1 MPRGRMSAPKD
12 IDKLINDA
20 DYNDIGGQTTKH
32 EYHAAAREAG
42 AKSFHAVAY
51 DTPFKHSK
59 TLANNKQIL
68 IDVNHFIRA
77 EYGCR
82 SIREVTPQMIGAYLQ
97 AKIDG
102 GAKSSTFF
110 RCTAPAMNNLESML
124 NRVGVAAD
132 FQSVIK
138 DAKAIAA
145 EKCEKPDMSSRNY
158 GDNAERVIEA
168 IKDDTARFCCHL
180 QLEYGLRANE
190 SYKIHLIPGREN
202 VMEIHQKGGAR
213 TIKEISPEDY
223 QRLVSMSNGRDNF
236 YISDYQTVRR
246 AWGDVCER
254 MGVADNGLHG
264 LRATY
269 AHRSFDAHEA
279 RGLSAAEAKAE
290 VSQELGHTRL
300 EIVDTYLR

>member
-1 MPRGRMSAPKD
+1 MARGKMSAPKD

-32 EYHAAAREAG
+32 EYHAEAREAG
-42 AKSFHAVAY
+42 AKSFHDVAR

-77 EYGCR
+77 EYGCKT
-82 SIREVTPQMIGAYLQ
+82 IREITPQMIGAYLQ
-97 AKIDG
+97 AKIDSG
-102 GAKSSTFF
+102 VKSSTFF
-110 RCTAPAMNNLESML
+110 RTITPAANNLESML
-124 NRVGVAAD
+124 RRVGVVAD
-132 FQSVIK
+132 FQPTIK
-138 DAKAIAA
+138 EMKAIAA
-145 EKCEKPDMSSRNY
+145 ERCAAPDMSSRNY
-158 GDNAERVIEA
+158 GDNAERVLAA

-180 QLEYGLRANE
+180 QLAYGLRANE
-190 SYKIHLIPGREN
+190 SYKIHLVPGKEN
-202 VMEIHQKGGAR
+202 CMEIHQKGGAR

-223 QRLVSMSNGRDNF
+223 QKLVSMSGGRDNY

-246 AWGDVCER
+246 AWGDACDR

-269 AHRSFDAHEA
+269 AHRSYDGHIA

>member
-1 MPRGRMSAPKD
+1 MARGKLSAPKD

-20 DYNDIGGQTTKH
+20 DYNDIGGAKTKH
-32 EYHAAAREAG
+32 EYHAEARENG
-42 AKSFHAVAY
+42 AKSFHSVAY

-68 IDVNHFIRA
+68 IDVNHFIRQ
-77 EYGCR
+77 EFGCKT
-82 SIREVTPQMIGAYLQ
+82 IREITPQMVGAYLQ
-97 AKIDG
+97 SKIDG
-102 GAKSSTFF
+102 GVKSSTFF
-110 RCTAPAMNNLESML
+110 RTITPAANNLEAML
-124 NRVGVAAD
+124 NRIGVQAN
-132 FQSVIK
+132 FQDVIK

-158 GDNAERVIEA
+158 GDNAERVIAA

-180 QLEYGLRANE
+180 QLSYGLRANE
-190 SYKIHLIPGREN
+190 SYKIHLIQGREN
-202 VMEIHQKGGAR
+202 CIEVHQKGGAR

-223 QRLVSMSNGRDNF
+223 QKLVSMSGGRDNF

-246 AWGDVCER
+246 AWGDACDR

-269 AHRSFDAHEA
+269 AHRSYDAHIA
-279 RGLSAAEAKAE
+279 RGLSRDAARAE

>member
-1 MPRGRMSAPKD
+1 MARGRMSAPKD

-20 DYNDIGGQTTKH
+20 DYNDIGGDRTKH

-42 AKSFHAVAY
+42 AKSFHDVAY
-51 DTPFKHSK
+51 DAPFKHSK
-59 TLANNKQIL
+59 TLSNNKQIL
-68 IDVNHFIRA
+68 IDVNHFIRQ
-77 EYGCR
+77 EFGCR
-82 SIREVTPQMIGAYLQ
+82 SIREITPQMVGAYLQ
-97 AKIDG
+97 SKIDG

-246 AWGDVCER
+246 AWGDACDR

-269 AHRSFDAHEA
+269 AHRSYDAHEA
-279 RGLSAAEAKAE
+279 RGLSRNEAKAE

>member
-1 MPRGRMSAPKD
+1 MARGRMSAPKD

-20 DYNDIGGQTTKH
+20 EYNDIGGEKTKH
-32 EYHAAAREAG
+32 EYHAEAREAG
-42 AKSFHAVAY
+42 AKSFHSVAY

-59 TLANNKQIL
+59 TLQNNKQIL
-68 IDVNHFIRA
+68 IDVNHYIRQ
-77 EYGCR
+77 EFGCR

-97 AKIDG
+97 SKIDG

-110 RCTAPAMNNLESML
+110 RCTAPAISNLESML

-145 EKCEKPDMSSRNY
+145 ERCAAPDMSSRNY
-158 GDNAERVIEA
+158 GDNAERVIAA

-180 QLEYGLRANE
+180 QLSYGLRANE
-190 SYKIHLIPGREN
+190 SYKIHLVPGREN

-223 QRLVSMSNGRDNF
+223 QRLVSMSGGRDNF

-246 AWGDVCER
+246 AWGDACDR

-269 AHRSFDAHEA
+269 AHRSYDAHIA
-279 RGLSAAEAKAE
+279 RGLSRNEAKAE

>member
-1 MPRGRMSAPKD
+1 MARGRMSAPKD
-12 IDKLINDA
+12 IDKLISDA
-20 DYNDIGGQTTKH
+20 DYNDIGGDRTKH

-42 AKSFHAVAY
+42 AKSFHSVAY

-68 IDVNHFIRA
+68 IDVNHYIRQ
-77 EYGCR
+77 EFGCR

-102 GAKSSTFF
+102 GMKSSTFF
-110 RCTAPAMNNLESML
+110 RTITPAVSNLESML

-132 FQSVIK
+132 FQGTIK
-138 DAKAIAA
+138 DMKAVAA
-145 EKCEKPDMSSRNY
+145 EKCEKPDLSSRNY

-180 QLEYGLRANE
+180 QLAYGLRANE
-190 SYKIHLIPGREN
+190 SYKIHLVPGKEN
-202 VMEIHQKGGAR
+202 CMEIHQKGGAR

-223 QRLVSMSNGRDNF
+223 QKLVSLSGGRDNY

-246 AWGDVCER
+246 AWGDACDR

-269 AHRSFDAHEA
+269 AHRSYDGHIAQ
-279 RGLSAAEAKAE
+279 GLSQNAAKAE

>member
-1 MPRGRMSAPKD
+1 MARGRMSAPKD

-20 DYNDIGGQTTKH
+20 DYNDIGGDRTKH

-68 IDVNHFIRA
+68 IDVNHYIRQ
-77 EYGCR
+77 EFGCR
-82 SIREVTPQMIGAYLQ
+82 SIREVTPQMVGAYLQ
-97 AKIDG
+97 HKIDG

-110 RCTAPAMNNLESML
+110 RCTAPAMSNLESML

-246 AWGDVCER
+246 AWGDACER

-279 RGLSAAEAKAE
+279 RGLSRNEAKAE

>member
-68 IDVNHFIRA
+68 IDVNHFIRQ
-77 EYGCR
+77 EFGCKT
-82 SIREVTPQMIGAYLQ
+82 IREITPQMVGAYLQ
-97 AKIDG
+97 HKIDG

-246 AWGDVCER
+246 AWGDACER

-279 RGLSAAEAKAE
+279 RGLSRNEAKAE

>member
-20 DYNDIGGQTTKH
+20 EYNDIGGQKTKH
-32 EYHAAAREAG
+32 EYHAEARENG
-42 AKSFHAVAY
+42 AKSFHSVAY

-59 TLANNKQIL
+59 TLQNNKQIL
-68 IDVNHFIRA
+68 IDVNHYIRQ
-77 EYGCR
+77 EFGCR
-82 SIREVTPQMIGAYLQ
+82 SIREITPQMVGSYLQ
-97 AKIDG
+97 HKIDSG
-102 GAKSSTFF
+102 VKSSTFF
-110 RCTAPAMNNLESML
+110 RTITPAANNLEAML

-132 FQSVIK
+132 FQAEIK
-138 DAKAIAA
+138 AAKAIAV
-145 EKCEKPDMSSRNY
+145 EKCPQPDMASRNY
-158 GDNAERVIEA
+158 GDNAERVIAA

-246 AWGDVCER
+246 AWGDACER

-279 RGLSAAEAKAE
+279 RGLSRNEAKAE

>member
-20 DYNDIGGQTTKH
+20 DYNDIGGDKTKH
-32 EYHAAAREAG
+32 EYHAEAREAG
-42 AKSFHAVAY
+42 AKSFHSVAY

-59 TLANNKQIL
+59 TLQNNKQIL
-68 IDVNHFIRA
+68 IDVNHFIRQ
-77 EYGCR
+77 EFGCR
-82 SIREVTPQMIGAYLQ
+82 SIREVTPQMVGAYLQ
-97 AKIDG
+97 SKIDSG
-102 GAKSSTFF
+102 VKSSTFA
-110 RCTAPAMNNLESML
+110 RCIAPAMSNLESML

-132 FQSVIK
+132 FQGEIK
-138 DAKAIAA
+138 TMKAIAA
-145 EKCEKPDMSSRNY
+145 ERCAAPDMSSRNY
-158 GDNAERVIEA
+158 GDNAERVIAA

-180 QLEYGLRANE
+180 QLSYGLRANE

-202 VMEIHQKGGAR
+202 CIEVHQKGGAR

-223 QRLVSMSNGRDNF
+223 QRLVSMSGGRDNF
-236 YISDYQTVRR
+236 YILDYQTVRR
-246 AWGDVCER
+246 AWGDACER

-264 LRATY
+264 IRATY
-269 AHRSFDAHEA
+269 AHRSYDAHIA
-279 RGLSAAEAKAE
+279 RGLSAAATKAE

>member
-1 MPRGRMSAPKD
+1 MARGRMSAPKD

-20 DYNDIGGQTTKH
+20 EYNDIGGDKTKH

-51 DTPFKHSK
+51 DTPFKNSK
-59 TLANNKQIL
+59 TLQNNKQIL
-68 IDVNHFIRA
+68 IDVNHFIRQ
-77 EYGCR
+77 EFGCR

-97 AKIDG
+97 AKIDSG
-102 GAKSSTFF
+102 VQSSTFF
-110 RCTAPAMNNLESML
+110 RTITPAANNLEAML

-132 FQSVIK
+132 FQTEIK
-138 DAKAIAA
+138 AAKAIAA
-145 EKCEKPDMSSRNY
+145 EKCPQPDMSSRNY

-180 QLEYGLRANE
+180 QLSYGLRANE
-190 SYKIHLIPGREN
+190 SYKIHLIPGRMN
-202 VMEIHQKGGAR
+202 CMEIHQKGGAR

-223 QRLVSMSNGRDNF
+223 QRLVSMSGGRDNF

-246 AWGDVCER
+246 AWGDACDR

-264 LRATY
+264 IRATY

-279 RGLSAAEAKAE
+279 RGLSRNEAKAE

-300 EIVDTYLR
+300 DIVDTYLR

>member
-68 IDVNHFIRA
+68 IDVNHFIRQ
-77 EYGCR
+77 EFGCR

-97 AKIDG
+97 SKIDG

-110 RCTAPAMNNLESML
+110 RCTAPAMSNLESML

-132 FQSVIK
+132 FQPTIK
-138 DAKAIAA
+138 EMKAIAA
-145 EKCEKPDMSSRNY
+145 EKCPQPDMASRNY

-202 VMEIHQKGGAR
+202 CIEVHQKGGAR

-223 QRLVSMSNGRDNF
+223 QRLVSMSGGRDNF

-246 AWGDVCER
+246 AWGDACER
-254 MGVADNGLHG
+254 MGVVDNGLHG
-264 LRATY
+264 IRATY
-269 AHRSFDAHEA
+269 AHRSFDTHMAS
-279 RGLSAAEAKAE
+279 GLSRNEAKAE

>member
-1 MPRGRMSAPKD
+1 MARGRMSAPKD
-12 IDKLINDA
+12 IDKLISDA
-20 DYNDIGGQTTKH
+20 DYNDIGGDRTKH

-42 AKSFHAVAY
+42 AKSFHSVAY

-68 IDVNHFIRA
+68 IDVNHYIRQ
-77 EYGCR
+77 EFGCR

-102 GAKSSTFF
+102 GMKSSTFF
-110 RCTAPAMNNLESML
+110 RTITPAVSNLESML

-132 FQSVIK
+132 FQGTIK
-138 DAKAIAA
+138 DMKAVAA
-145 EKCEKPDMSSRNY
+145 EKCEKPDLSSRNY

-180 QLEYGLRANE
+180 QLAYGLRANE
-190 SYKIHLIPGREN
+190 SYKIHLVPGKEN
-202 VMEIHQKGGAR
+202 CMEIHQKGGAR

-223 QRLVSMSNGRDNF
+223 QKLVSLSGGRDNY

-246 AWGDVCER
+246 AWGDACDC

-269 AHRSFDAHEA
+269 AHRSYDAHMA
-279 RGLSAAEAKAE
+279 SGLSRDAARAE

>member
-246 AWGDVCER
+246 AWGDACER

>member
-1 MPRGRMSAPKD
+1 MARGRMSAPKD

-20 DYNDIGGQTTKH
+20 DYNDIGGDRTKH

-42 AKSFHAVAY
+42 AKSFHDVAY

-59 TLANNKQIL
+59 TLSNNKQIL
-68 IDVNHFIRA
+68 IDVNH
-77 EYGCR
+77 YGCKT
-82 SIREVTPQMIGAYLQ
+82 IREITPQMIGAYLQ
-97 AKIDG
+97 SKIDG
-102 GAKSSTFF
+102 GVKSSTFF
-110 RCTAPAMNNLESML
+110 RTITPAANNLEAML

-132 FQSVIK
+132 FQAEIK
-138 DAKAIAA
+138 AAKAIAA
-145 EKCEKPDMSSRNY
+145 EKCPQPDMASRNY

-180 QLEYGLRANE
+180 QLSYGLRANE
-190 SYKIHLIPGREN
+190 SYKIHLVPGRMN
-202 VMEIHQKGGAR
+202 CMEIHQKGGAR
-213 TIKEISPEDY
+213 TIKEISPDDY
-223 QRLVSMSNGRDNF
+223 QRLVSMSGGKDNF

-246 AWGDVCER
+246 AWGDACDR

-264 LRATY
+264 IRATY
-269 AHRSFDAHEA
+269 AHRSYDAHIA
-279 RGLSAAEAKAE
+279 RGLSQNAAKAE

>member
-1 MPRGRMSAPKD
+1 MARGRMSAPKD

-32 EYHAAAREAG
+32 EYHAEAREAG
-42 AKSFHAVAY
+42 AKSFHSVAY

-68 IDVNHFIRA
+68 IDVNHYIRQ
-77 EYGCR
+77 EFGCR

-102 GAKSSTFF
+102 GMKSSTFF
-110 RCTAPAMNNLESML
+110 RTITPAVSNLESML

-132 FQSVIK
+132 FQGTIK
-138 DAKAIAA
+138 DMKAVAA
-145 EKCEKPDMSSRNY
+145 EKCEKPDLSSRNY

-180 QLEYGLRANE
+180 QLAYGLRANE
-190 SYKIHLIPGREN
+190 SYKIHLVPGKEN
-202 VMEIHQKGGAR
+202 CMEIHQKGGAR

-223 QRLVSMSNGRDNF
+223 QKLVSLSGGRDNY

-246 AWGDVCER
+246 AWGDACDR

-269 AHRSFDAHEA
+269 AHRSYDGHIAQ
-279 RGLSAAEAKAE
+279 GLSQNAAKAE

>member
-1 MPRGRMSAPKD
+1 MARGRMSAPKD

-20 DYNDIGGQTTKH
+20 DYNDIGGDRTKH

-42 AKSFHAVAY
+42 AKSFHDVAY

-59 TLANNKQIL
+59 TLSNNKQIL
-68 IDVNHFIRA
+68 IDVNHFIRQ
-77 EYGCR
+77 EFGCKT
-82 SIREVTPQMIGAYLQ
+82 IREITPQMIGAYLQ
-97 AKIDG
+97 HKIDSG
-102 GAKSSTFF
+102 VKSSTFF
-110 RCTAPAMNNLESML
+110 RTISPAANNLEAML
-124 NRVGVAAD
+124 NRIGVAAD

-180 QLEYGLRANE
+180 QLTYGLRANE
-190 SYKIHLIPGREN
+190 SYKIHLVPGREN
-202 VMEIHQKGGAR
+202 CIEVHQKGGAR
-213 TIKEISPEDY
+213 TIKDISPEDY
-223 QRLVSMSNGRDNF
+223 QRLVSLSGGRDNY

-246 AWGDVCER
+246 AWGDACDR
-254 MGVADNGLHG
+254 MGAADNGLHG

-269 AHRSFDAHEA
+269 AHRSYDAHIA

>member
-20 DYNDIGGQTTKH
+20 DYNDIGGQKTKH
-32 EYHAAAREAG
+32 EYHAEARESG

-77 EYGCR
+77 EYGCKT
-82 SIREVTPQMIGAYLQ
+82 IREITPQMIGAYLQ

-102 GAKSSTFF
+102 GVKSSTFF
-110 RCTAPAMNNLESML
+110 RCISPAMNNLESML
-124 NRVGVAAD
+124 HRVGVAAD
-132 FQSVIK
+132 FQEAIK

-145 EKCEKPDMSSRNY
+145 EKCAAPDMASRNY
-158 GDNAERVIEA
+158 GDNAERVIA
-168 IKDDTARFCCHL
+168 VIKDDTARFCCHL
-180 QLEYGLRANE
+180 QLTYGLRANE
-190 SYKIHLIPGREN
+190 SYKIHLVPGREN
-202 VMEIHQKGGAR
+202 CMEIHQKGGAR

-223 QRLVSMSNGRDNF
+223 QRLVSMSGGRDNY

-246 AWGDVCER
+246 AWGDACDR

-279 RGLSAAEAKAE
+279 RGLSRNEAKAE

>member
-1 MPRGRMSAPKD
+1 MARGRMSAPKD
-12 IDKLINDA
+12 IDKLISDA
-20 DYNDIGGQTTKH
+20 DYNDIGGDRTKH

-42 AKSFHAVAY
+42 AKSFHSVAY

-68 IDVNHFIRA
+68 IDVNHYIRQ
-77 EYGCR
+77 EFGCR

-102 GAKSSTFF
+102 GMKSSTFF
-110 RCTAPAMNNLESML
+110 RTITPAVSNLESML

-132 FQSVIK
+132 FQPTIK
-138 DAKAIAA
+138 EMKAIAA
-145 EKCEKPDMSSRNY
+145 EKCEKPDLSSRNY
-158 GDNAERVIEA
+158 GGNAERVIEA

-180 QLEYGLRANE
+180 QLAYGLRANE
-190 SYKIHLIPGREN
+190 SYKIHLVPGKEN
-202 VMEIHQKGGAR
+202 CMEIHQKGGAR

-223 QRLVSMSNGRDNF
+223 QKLVSLSGGRDNY

-246 AWGDVCER
+246 AWGDACDR

-264 LRATY
+264 IRATY
-269 AHRSFDAHEA
+269 AHRSYDAHMA
-279 RGLSAAEAKAE
+279 SGLSKNEAKAE

>member
-32 EYHAAAREAG
+32 GYHAAAREAG

-246 AWGDVCER
+246 AWGDACER